1 MNQARPHRRGD
12 ARQRRQALAR
22 VCPCRPSAHE
32 HACAPCDAPA
42 KCAPALLRLE
52 QSAQPTNVVVG
63 DAQLKRCGVACWGG
77 AWCGVTLEDH
87 LVGRGGRLLGLLRR
101 GCCAVHER
109 AGECSIVGA
118 HVSDSSTERSRA
130 GHGFAARALTSIAEA
145 RPIPCSS
152 VRGPHAQSARARDT
166 HPPAVPRFAA
176 AIATA
181 VRGALAARRAAAR
194 ALPAARA
201 AARAASVAAASLAA
215 VSPGPALALCLTHT
229 PRARSVETEQIDVN
243 PRACGLGHTVRG

>member
-145 RPIPCSS
+145 RPYPMLEGARPPRTECTCA
-152 VRGPHAQSARARDT
+152 RHA
-166 HPPAVPRFAA
+166 PP
-176 AIATA
+176 
-181 VRGALAARRAAAR
+181 RGASLRRRHRHGRAWRPRRPARGR
-194 ALPAARA
+194 ARA
-201 AARAASVAAASLAA
+201 AGRTRS
-215 VSPGPALALCLTHT
+215 
-229 PRARSVETEQIDVN
+229 RAR
-243 PRACGLGHTVRG
+243 G